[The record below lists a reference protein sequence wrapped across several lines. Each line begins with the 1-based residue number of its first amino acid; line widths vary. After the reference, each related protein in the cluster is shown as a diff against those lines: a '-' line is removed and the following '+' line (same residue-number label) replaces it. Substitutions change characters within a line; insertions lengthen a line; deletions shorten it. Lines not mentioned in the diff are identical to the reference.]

1 MYALISIDGFISGAS
16 TYNNQCTGFY
26 IEDWDTFFKDNMII
40 LLVSNERS
48 ELEHY
53 KRVYIAPE
61 HDTMIIEVNAYI
73 DYDPVEY

>member
-1 MYALISIDGFISGAS
+1 MSTYKPNTTMYALISIDG
-16 TYNNQCTGFY
+16 
-26 IEDWDTFFKDNMII
+26 FKDNMII